1 MIAGIN
7 GSKTLTKHM
16 LCECKFDG
24 RKCNSNQLR
33 NNDKCW
39 CEGKKHHICEKDYIW
54 NPTTCSFKESKYSA
68 SIIDDLVIVCD
79 EIIDADAET
88 KSYDEET
95 KTIPKNIIFGANFLY
110 FTCFCINY
118 NCITDRCQYL
128 LLSDKI

>member
-16 LCECKFDG
+16 LCQCKFDG
-24 RKCNSNQLR
+24 RKCNLNQLR

-39 CEGKKHHICEKDYIW
+39 CECKKHHICEKDYIW

-68 SIIDDLVIVCD
+68 SITDDLVIVCD
-79 EIIDADAET
+79 KIIDADAET
-88 KSYDEET
+88 KAYDEET
-95 KTIPKNIIFGANFLY
+95 KTIPKNIIFGANFPH
-110 FTCFCINY
+110 FTCFSINY